1 MDDNERCRPAEMAND
16 DEREAKRIRLDKA
29 AMPTPTKRLD
39 SKGDLYLVVGSD
51 IRAGDPSTFL
61 VCSKALAR
69 ASPVFDKMLFGPFAE
84 SRPSTESSKQDSA
97 WIVHLPGDEPAHF
110 EVVLNILHCNF
121 KKVAQRLSIPL
132 LSGLAAF
139 ADKYDCIEIFR
150 PWVNEWIPDLEPE
163 GVYEEKLT
171 LHIAWHFGCISTFEY
186 ALRAITEQSSISEDG
201 RISIVPEA
209 LMKFNADGE
218 EIAAMPQDLDTY
230 LGDLIPM
237 EIVDQIKDHRAKSV
251 LGMME
256 PFVTLHDDL
265 ANGHRRCPIP
275 GDQDECDS
283 MLLGSLIRSFRRT
296 TLGQPSKDAV
306 QQYRGSVIDLEG
318 KLGGFDLMTLRIFLS
333 IVHGCFQ
340 DVPKELDVQDLGA
353 LLVIVDKYDAL
364 PIIRPWV
371 KGWLETPRERW
382 AAEGYSSHL
391 VCYAWMTGHRAIFEK
406 EARNAV
412 YAEKVEP
419 DFQFYDHEALVPPDL
434 FEFLRKLREDILRTI
449 MKPYLDL
456 YRELTSGKPPA
467 WIRDFGKCPDVH
479 CESVMLGSLMLGFC
493 RSGLDLTQK
502 EFTYHNEFNGLKNLK
517 KKLKDIKLLT
527 YKRHDACERLLYAR
541 RLESLQ
547 YENKLV
553 TGADIVRHEHL
564 EHLQRQAKKTGL
576 DEDNQASGVKH

>member
-1 MDDNERCRPAEMAND
+1 MGDNGRHRPVVRVDD
-16 DEREAKRIRLDKA
+16 DEPVAKRIRLYKA
-29 AMPTPTKRLD
+29 VMPPPTPTTTFD
-39 SKGDLYLVVGSD
+39 SKGDLHLVVGSD
-51 IRAGDPSTFL
+51 VRDGDPSTFL

-84 SRPSTESSKQDSA
+84 SRPSTESSKQNSA

-121 KKVAQRLSIPL
+121 KKVAQRLPIPL
-132 LSGLAAF
+132 LSGLVAI

-201 RISIVPEA
+201 RVSIVPEA

-218 EIAAMPQDLDTY
+218 EIAAMTQDLDTY

-256 PFVTLHDDL
+256 PFVTLYDDL

-318 KLGGFDLMTLRIFLS
+318 KLGGFDLMTLRSHDNLS
-333 IVHGCFQ
+333 ECH
-340 DVPKELDVQDLGA
+340 KDLQERRMMMIMYA
-353 LLVIVDKYDAL
+353 STAVVLHPQQKKHLERQA
-364 PIIRPWV
+364 V
-371 KGWLETPRERW
+371 K
-382 AAEGYSSHL
+382 
-391 VCYAWMTGHRAIFEK
+391 
-406 EARNAV
+406 
-412 YAEKVEP
+412 
-419 DFQFYDHEALVPPDL
+419 
-434 FEFLRKLREDILRTI
+434 
-449 MKPYLDL
+449 
-456 YRELTSGKPPA
+456 
-467 WIRDFGKCPDVH
+467 
-479 CESVMLGSLMLGFC
+479 
-493 RSGLDLTQK
+493 SGL
-502 EFTYHNEFNGLKNLK
+502 
-517 KKLKDIKLLT
+517 
-527 YKRHDACERLLYAR
+527 
-541 RLESLQ
+541 
-547 YENKLV
+547 V
-553 TGADIVRHEHL
+553 
-564 EHLQRQAKKTGL
+564 
-576 DEDNQASGVKH
+576 